1 MKKDLSIALSGIMAV
16 LMLTGCGHKT
26 ETEVAPTK
34 VKVMNGQ
41 TSAVPIETVFSGTV
55 EEDQATSLSF
65 ATAGTVRQVLVSEG
79 QRV

>member
-1 MKKDLSIALSGIMAV
+1 MAV